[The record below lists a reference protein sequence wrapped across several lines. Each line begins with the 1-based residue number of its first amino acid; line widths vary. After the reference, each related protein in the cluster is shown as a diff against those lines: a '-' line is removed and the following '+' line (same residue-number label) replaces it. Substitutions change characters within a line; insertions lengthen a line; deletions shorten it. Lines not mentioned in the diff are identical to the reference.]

1 MSCVKDSFKGG
12 MKALKWAYRKW
23 CEGFSVIDIASALDV
38 DPSAIY
44 WQFRKRKWKRVRIPL
59 VYEEEA

>member
-1 MSCVKDSFKGG
+1 MKKDSCKREEK
-12 MKALKWAYRKW
+12 MMRWAYQKW
-23 CEGFSVIDIASALDV
+23 CEGFSVTDIAGALDV
-38 DPSAIY
+38 DPSFIY